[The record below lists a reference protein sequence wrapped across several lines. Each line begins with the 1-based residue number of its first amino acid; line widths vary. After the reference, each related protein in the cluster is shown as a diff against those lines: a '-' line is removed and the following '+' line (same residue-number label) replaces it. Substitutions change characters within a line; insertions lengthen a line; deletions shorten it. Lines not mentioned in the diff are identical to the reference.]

1 MHLCYVIKKS
11 GVERV
16 QPGPPRRLGLYS
28 ESNVITAG
36 VRGTSR
42 KSPSTNS
49 FQVLMLKSFRQESQ
63 RFQMWA
69 LISKA
74 AGEAFWNNP
83 SPSPSPPSTPQLE
96 TKAALKNS
104 GLINPL
110 FTAEQLKN
118 NPPSPF
124 PLPLKGNN
132 LPRST
137 EEQQGNPKQ
146 SPHSTLFK
154 GKKASM
160 QTIGF

>member
-1 MHLCYVIKKS
+1 M
-11 GVERV
+11 

-42 KSPSTNS
+42 KRPSANS

-63 RFQMWA
+63 RFQMRP

-74 AGEAFWNNP
+74 AGEAWNNP
-83 SPSPSPPSTPQLE
+83 PPLPKSSVYSSME

-118 NPPSPF
+118 NPPSPS
-124 PLPLKGNN
+124 LYPLKGNN

-137 EEQQGNPKQ
+137 EEQQGNP
-146 SPHSTLFK
+146 LFTAERSETIPPFLSFQ

>member
-1 MHLCYVIKKS
+1 M
-11 GVERV
+11 
-16 QPGPPRRLGLYS
+16 QPGPPRRLGLHS

-49 FQVLMLKSFRQESQ
+49 LSSANVEVISTGITTLPNVGTNLKSSWRSLKQPVPLPKSSVYSS
-63 RFQMWA
+63 M
-69 LISKA
+69 
-74 AGEAFWNNP
+74 
-83 SPSPSPPSTPQLE
+83 E

-118 NPPSPF
+118 NPPSPS
-124 PLPLKGNN
+124 LYPLKGNN

-137 EEQQGNPKQ
+137 EEQQGNPLFTAER
-146 SPHSTLFK
+146 SETIPPHSSLFK
-154 GKKASM
+154 GKKLLCK
-160 QTIGF
+160 Q

>member
-1 MHLCYVIKKS
+1 M
-11 GVERV
+11 

-42 KSPSTNS
+42 ESPSANS

-74 AGEAFWNNP
+74 AGEAWNNP
-83 SPSPSPPSTPQLE
+83 SPLPKSSVYSSME

-110 FTAEQLKN
+110 FTAAQLKN
-118 NPPSPF
+118 NPPPQA
-124 PLPLKGNN
+124 LPSTPSRETIYHAALKNSRVTRC
-132 LPRST
+132 LQRS
-137 EEQQGNPKQ
+137 GLKQ
-146 SPHSTLFK
+146 SHPTFLSFQ

-160 QTIGF
+160 QTIRF